1 MSFSEPEWSKAWT
14 IIILCREPEPT
25 SVQTL
30 YDQVQKAES
39 CAKMWAYA
47 RGSVNSYRTR
57 GNEGYRNLNVSRCIN
72 PSLLDRTPLQG
83 ISEGSINLQR
93 FQLEMRYSEEE
104 DQYLISRFRLLK
116 TTERPQITDV
126 VSDHSEEDSE

>member
-1 MSFSEPEWSKAWT
+1 MKAT
-14 IIILCREPEPT
+14 
-25 SVQTL
+25 
-30 YDQVQKAES
+30 D
-39 CAKMWAYA
+39 
-47 RGSVNSYRTR
+47 
-57 GNEGYRNLNVSRCIN
+57 LNVSRCIN
-72 PSLLDRTPLQG
+72 PSLLARTPLQG